1 MAPSVLGTED
11 VEEAPDEQ
19 EEVQQ
24 ESNARVMSAKF
35 AFMGRT
41 FQVRGSL
48 EQLRGL
54 KAFVNDKISEIQAYM
69 TDNGIENQEVSDH
82 E

>member
-1 MAPSVLGTED
+1 
-11 VEEAPDEQ
+11 
-19 EEVQQ
+19 
-24 ESNARVMSAKF
+24 MSAKF

-48 EQLRGL
+48 AQLRGL
-54 KAFVNDKISEIQAYM
+54 KAFVNSKINEIQTYM